1 MPLSNV
7 VKKELETEV
16 VQVNLVS
23 KFFSNSIFLL
33 SLWIWGT
40 AWRKNPISLIT
51 RLFLSYQK
59 DSLFTDLK

>member
-33 SLWIWGT
+33 SLRI
-40 AWRKNPISLIT
+40 
-51 RLFLSYQK
+51 
-59 DSLFTDLK
+59 

>member
-33 SLWIWGT
+33 SLRIWGT